1 MDALFQFFFKYRPI
15 VFQSGSFAFGW
26 PVPPLILLVV
36 LAAAIGVGA
45 WLYLRSPLAL
55 QPRDRWLLGG
65 LRVAAVVVLVFCLA
79 RPVLVVSSAIPQRNV
94 VGIVIDDS
102 RSMRIADVAQKPRGD
117 FALTAFGGPD
127 SALYAALAKRFQL
140 RFFRTSGAGGRAND
154 LSGLQFNGTR
164 TNLATALIRAEE
176 ELAGA
181 PVAGMLLVSDGADNT
196 ADLAGA
202 TPMMEQLLALRAR
215 RIPIYAVGVG
225 SERFDKDI
233 ELSRVD
239 VPRAVLRDASL
250 LLETVV
256 TQRGYAGARL
266 PLIVEDSGRIV
277 ASREITLP
285 RDGEA
290 MVVRL
295 RIPTNEAGARTL
307 RLRLP
312 QQPGELVRENN
323 ERAALVVVRDR
334 REKILYLEG
343 EPRFELKFIRRA
355 IEEDNNLQLVTLL
368 RSAKD
373 KFFRMSVD
381 DSLELSSGFPK
392 TREELFSYR
401 GIVLGSM
408 EASFFTVD
416 QLRMLSDFVSVR
428 GGGLLALGGRRSFA
442 EGGFGGTALA
452 DALPVE
458 LGRPGEFA
466 DSGATEVMLRPTAA
480 GAFHP
485 ATQLAP
491 NDSASAQLWKVMP
504 PLTTVNEIGRPKP
517 GATVLLDA
525 EPSDGG
531 RARPG
536 LVFQRYGRGKAIAFT
551 VQDSW
556 LWQMHAKV
564 SVEDQSH
571 ETFWRQLLRWLVS
584 DVPERVD
591 VLTADGGAID
601 EASPILVTV
610 SDSAFVRAN
619 GASVAAES
627 NAPSGEQSRFGL
639 EWATE
644 RDGEYRASLVPGENG
659 VHTVRISAVLGKDT
673 LRADPAFVRAA
684 EPTAEFFGAQ
694 LRPSLLRQIADETGG
709 RYYST
714 ADAGKVAEDI
724 VYSTSGATVVERMDL
739 WDMPIVFLLLLTA
752 VGGEWLLRRRRGLA

>member
-1 MDALFQFFFKYRPI
+1 VDALFQFFFKYRPV

-26 PVPPLILLVV
+26 PVPPLLLVV
-36 LAAAIGVGA
+36 LLAGAVGVGV
-45 WLYLRSPLAL
+45 WLYVRSPLAL
-55 QPRDRWLLGG
+55 QRRDRWVLGG
-65 LRVAAVVVLVFCLA
+65 LRVAAVLVLVFCLA
-79 RPVLVVSSAIPQRNV
+79 RPLLVVSIAIPQRNV

-102 RSMRIADVAQKPRGD
+102 RSMRIADAAERPRGD

-127 SALYAALAKRFQL
+127 SALYSALAKRFQL
-140 RFFRTSGAGGRAND
+140 RFFRTSGAGGRATD
-154 LSGLQFNGTR
+154 LAGLQLNGSR
-164 TNLATALIRAEE
+164 THLATALMRAEE

-181 PVAGMLLVSDGADNT
+181 PVAGMVLVSDGADNT

-215 RIPIYAVGVG
+215 RIPVYAIGVG

-239 VPRAVLRDASL
+239 VPRVILKDASL
-250 LLETVV
+250 LLEAVV
-256 TQRGYAGARL
+256 TQRGYAGTRV

-277 ASREITLP
+277 ASREIALP

-290 MVVRL
+290 MMVRL

-307 RLRLP
+307 RLRLTE
-312 QQPGELVRENN
+312 QPGELIKENN

-355 IEEDNNLQLVTLL
+355 IEQDNNLQLVTLL

-381 DSLELSSGFPK
+381 DSLELSSGFPR
-392 TREELFSYR
+392 TREELFGYR
-401 GIVLGSM
+401 AVVLGSM

-416 QLRMLSDFVSVR
+416 QLRMLADFVSIR
-428 GGGLLALGGRRSFA
+428 GGGLLVMGGRRAFA

-452 DALPVE
+452 DALPIE

-466 DSGATEVMLRPTAA
+466 DSGATEVTLSPTAA

-491 NDSASAQLWKVMP
+491 NDSATVQLWKVMP
-504 PLTTVNEIGRPKP
+504 PLTMVNEIGRPKP
-517 GATVLLDA
+517 GATVLLEA
-525 EPSDGG
+525 HPADGS
-531 RARPG
+531 RSVPG

-564 SVEDQSH
+564 AVEDQSH

-601 EASPILVTV
+601 EASPIQVTV
-610 SDSAFVRAN
+610 SDSAFLRAN
-619 GASVAAES
+619 GAAVTVDVTS
-627 NAPSGEQSRFGL
+627 PSGQQSRFPL

-644 RDGEYRASLVPGENG
+644 RDGEYRGSLVPGENG
-659 VHTVRISAVLGKDT
+659 VHEVRVSAVLGRDT
-673 LRADPAFVRAA
+673 LKADAAYVRAA

-724 VYSTSGATVVERMDL
+724 VYSASGATVVERRDL
-739 WDMPIVFLLLLTA
+739 WDMPIVFLLLLGA

>member
-1 MDALFQFFFKYRPI
+1 M
-15 VFQSGSFAFGW
+15 V
-26 PVPPLILLVV
+26 
-36 LAAAIGVGA
+36 
-45 WLYLRSPLAL
+45 
-55 QPRDRWLLGG
+55 
-65 LRVAAVVVLVFCLA
+65 
-79 RPVLVVSSAIPQRNV
+79 
-94 VGIVIDDS
+94 
-102 RSMRIADVAQKPRGD
+102 
-117 FALTAFGGPD
+117 
-127 SALYAALAKRFQL
+127 
-140 RFFRTSGAGGRAND
+140 
-154 LSGLQFNGTR
+154 
-164 TNLATALIRAEE
+164 
-176 ELAGA
+176 
-181 PVAGMLLVSDGADNT
+181 LVSDGADNT

-215 RIPIYAVGVG
+215 RIPVYAVGVG

-239 VPRAVLRDASL
+239 VPRTVLRDASL

-295 RIPTNEAGARTL
+295 RIPTSEPGARTL

-312 QQPGELVRENN
+312 EQPGELVRENN
-323 ERAALVVVRDR
+323 QRAALVVVRDR

-355 IEEDNNLQLVTLL
+355 VEEDNNLQLVTLL

-401 GIVLGSM
+401 AVVLGSM

-452 DALPVE
+452 DALPVD

-466 DSGATEVMLRPTAA
+466 DSGATEVTLRPTAA

-491 NDSASAQLWKVMP
+491 NDSASVQLWRVMP
-504 PLTTVNEIGRPKP
+504 PLTMVNEIGRPKP

-591 VLTADGGAID
+591 VLAADGGAID

-610 SDSAFVRAN
+610 SDSAFLRAN
-619 GASVAAES
+619 GAAVSAEAT
-627 NAPSGEQSRFGL
+627 APSGEQSRFGL

-659 VHTVRISAVLGKDT
+659 VHTVRVSAVLGKDT

-714 ADAGKVAEDI
+714 ADAGKVADDI
-724 VYSTSGATVVERMDL
+724 VYSTSGATVVERRDL

-752 VGGEWLLRRRRGLA
+752 VGGEWLMRRRRGLA